1 MRVAAVSGAALRSF
15 AVLGARQGRGRATV
29 AFLAAGA
36 SNLKPFRVHTGAGRQ
51 QQPWTTSALVAAT
64 GGGASSSSTFGCKAA
79 SCGAASQAA
88 RGGAVSAKQRAM
100 ASMSASSSTP
110 EELNE
115 AAAGVCAEVIPVPIL
130 SDNYAYLL
138 IDPVTKKAAC
148 VDPAEP
154 EKVIA
159 AAQARGV
166 EISTLLCTHKHWDHS
181 GGNEAMKK
189 MIPDLEVVS
198 SAYEDGVPA
207 MTLALNDRE
216 EYALGSLTVRALHTP
231 CHTRGHVVFFVTS
244 PAAEAEEEGD
254 GAAAPLVFSG
264 DTLFV
269 GGCGRFFEGDASQ
282 MSNALQGVAA
292 SLPGATRV
300 FCGHEYTVSNLQF
313 AKSVEPENSAVL
325 DKLDWSRMVL
335 AKGGYTVP
343 STISQELKHNPFMR
357 VDETAVREATGSGD
371 GVTAMK
377 RLREMKNK
385 FRPPPEN
392 PRRFPAL

>member
-1 MRVAAVSGAALRSF
+1 MRVAVASVAALRSL
-15 AVLGARQGRGRATV
+15 AVLGAGQGRGRATV
-29 AFLAAGA
+29 AFLA
-36 SNLKPFRVHTGAGRQ
+36 GAGRQ
-51 QQPWTTSALVAAT
+51 QQPWTTSALVAAI
-64 GGGASSSSTFGCKAA
+64 GGGASSSSTFGRKAA
-79 SCGAASQAA
+79 SRGAASQAA

-138 IDPVTKKAAC
+138 IDPVTKKTAC

-207 MTLALNDRE
+207 MTLALKDRE

-231 CHTRGHVVFFVTS
+231 CHTRGHVLFFVTS
-244 PAAEAEEEGD
+244 PAGAGAGAGEGGD

-313 AKSVEPENSAVL
+313 AKSVEPDNSAVL
-325 DKLDWSRMVL
+325 DKLDWSRRVL

-343 STISQELKHNPFMR
+343 STAKLKHNPFMR

-377 RLREMKNK
+377 RLREMKNS

-392 PRRFPAL
+392 PGRFPAL

>member
-1 MRVAAVSGAALRSF
+1 MRVAVVSGAALRSL
-15 AVLGARQGRGRATV
+15 AVLGAGQGRGRATV
-29 AFLAAGA
+29 AFLA
-36 SNLKPFRVHTGAGRQ
+36 GAGRQ

-64 GGGASSSSTFGCKAA
+64 GGGASSSSTFGRKAA

-100 ASMSASSSTP
+100 ASMSASSTP

-138 IDPVTKKAAC
+138 IDPATKKTAC

-181 GGNEAMKK
+181 GGNEAMKQ

-207 MTLALNDRE
+207 MTLALKDRE

-231 CHTRGHVVFFVTS
+231 CHTRGHVLFFVTS
-244 PAAEAEEEGD
+244 PAAGAGEEGD

-325 DKLDWSRMVL
+325 DKLDWSRRVL

-343 STISQELKHNPFMR
+343 STANISR
-357 VDETAVREATGSGD
+357 AGA
-371 GVTAMK
+371 
-377 RLREMKNK
+377 
-385 FRPPPEN
+385 
-392 PRRFPAL
+392 

>member
-1 MRVAAVSGAALRSF
+1 AAVVSGAALRSL
-15 AVLGARQGRGRATV
+15 AVLGAGQGRGRVTV
-29 AFLAAGA
+29 AFLA
-36 SNLKPFRVHTGAGRQ
+36 GAGRQ

-64 GGGASSSSTFGCKAA
+64 GGGASSSSTFGRKAA

-115 AAAGVCAEVIPVPIL
+115 AAAGVCAEVIPEVPIL

-138 IDPVTKKAAC
+138 IDPVTKKTAC

-207 MTLALNDRE
+207 MTLALKDRE

-231 CHTRGHVVFFVTS
+231 CHTRGHVLFFVTS
-244 PAAEAEEEGD
+244 PAAGAGEEGD

-325 DKLDWSRMVL
+325 DKLDWSRRVL

-343 STISQELKHNPFMR
+343 STAKLKHNPFMR

-377 RLREMKNK
+377 RLREMKNT

-392 PRRFPAL
+392 PGRFPAL